1 MNDLNLLIIG
11 GVIFLL
17 FSILSTIIYHVLKRK
32 WELYEQP
39 RSYYS
44 SLHKTLHW
52 SIVGIGIVGIVSLA
66 FYNFSYQPIS
76 PVALLII
83 WLVIFPANELLRV
96 YMQKKH
102 GEDPKWMYLSLYN
115 FAMTVVIF
123 IMIMVFIQF
132 IY

>member
-11 GVIFLL
+11 GVGFLL
-17 FSILSTIIYHVLKRK
+17 FSILSSIIYYVLKKK
-32 WELYEQP
+32 WGLYEQP

-44 SLHKTLHW
+44 SVHKKLHW

-66 FYNFSYQPIS
+66 IYNFSYQSIS
-76 PVALLII
+76 PVALLLI
-83 WLVIFPANELLRV
+83 WLIIFPANEILRV
-96 YMQKKH
+96 YMQKKY

-115 FAMTVVIF
+115 FAVTIVILV
-123 IMIMVFIQF
+123 MIMVFIQA

>member
-11 GVIFLL
+11 GVSFLL

-44 SLHKTLHW
+44 SVHKKLHW
-52 SIVGIGIVGIVSLA
+52 SIVGIGIIGIVSLA

-76 PVALLII
+76 PVALFLI
-83 WLVIFPANELLRV
+83 WLVIFPVNELLRV

-115 FAMTVVIF
+115 FAVTIVILV
-123 IMIMVFIQF
+123 MIMVFIQA